1 MKKIFRLLL
10 STALIV
16 SFMTVTQSVN
26 AGNIDKAKARQ
37 VGAYFMASQF
47 GDKAI
52 TATSLKE
59 VYQYPNVELGIPAL
73 YVFNT
78 PGNRGFV
85 IISGTDCVSPVV
97 AYSTDGAFDPTNIAP
112 NLNWWLTDQAQPIIY
127 AQNNNLEPLYESL
140 AEWETLIQERLPY
153 FGQDSKEIIRLT
165 TSTWN
170 QEPLYNN
177 LCPIDNGG
185 RCVTGCVATA
195 MAQIMYYWQ
204 YPWVGKSVH
213 GYYWY
218 KNGTTATYLEANFGQ
233 TYYDYNNMVDAL
245 STSSTQEQINA
256 CALLSYHC
264 GVAVD
269 MNYSSD
275 ASGSHDDK
283 AKLAFYKYFKY
294 NQDSIKLLDRSAA
307 RYRNDNNQTNPNYKD
322 TLWVNDLKEHI
333 MKKRPI
339 YYSGYDVSGG
349 THAGHAFVCDGYNTT
364 TKTMHF
370 NWGWGGAGDCWCNV
384 FKSNLNAM
392 LGYHFTTGHTAI
404 VGITPPA
411 DSIRFSSEG
420 IVDIENPFTAKIYPN
435 PAKENVTVSYTL
447 AGNVNA
453 ELQILD
459 ITGREVKQVTVSPA
473 SSQVT
478 ISVAGLRP
486 GVYIC
491 RLQGHSQKFIVQ

>member
-26 AGNIDKAKARQ
+26 AGNIDKATARQ

-127 AQNNNLEPLYESL
+127 AQNNNLEPLNESL

-269 MNYSSD
+269 MNYSSE
-275 ASGSHDDK
+275 ASGSHDEK

-333 MKKRPI
+333 MKK
-339 YYSGYDVSGG
+339 D
-349 THAGHAFVCDGYNTT
+349 
-364 TKTMHF
+364 K
-370 NWGWGGAGDCWCNV
+370 NV
-384 FKSNLNAM
+384 LFIIPDMTSVEELTLDM
-392 LGYHFTTGHTAI
+392 LLSAT
-404 VGITPPA
+404 VITPPPRRCISTGVGA
-411 DSIRFSSEG
+411 VPATAGAMSSSLTSTLCLA
-420 IVDIENPFTAKIYPN
+420 IISPPATLPSLVSHLLPTASVSA
-435 PAKENVTVSYTL
+435 AK
-447 AGNVNA
+447 
-453 ELQILD
+453 
-459 ITGREVKQVTVSPA
+459 A
-473 SSQVT
+473 S
-478 ISVAGLRP
+478 
-486 GVYIC
+486 
-491 RLQGHSQKFIVQ
+491 